1 MQETSATYKTII
13 AGDHW
18 FETRVSI
25 NGNWLDENKIFSLSR
40 SRPGMP
46 NNLPSCGGALSG
58 TLKLTVENPSFSIPR
73 MAQVKVFFRAVNE
86 IPSDDDPYI
95 LDDVINAPGMSMSG
109 DTLNLG
115 SSASLSND
123 IVVFSSSP
131 SSTNVSE
138 WIPAGTYFIDTRA
151 VSQGSYKTLDLEC
164 YDAMMKAEADYPDTS
179 HAWPYSDKNVVA
191 EIASTIGVTVDAR
204 TNQYITAGQMINLP
218 TDYTMR
224 ETLANIAGLYGGN
237 FIITPENKL
246 LFVPLFGFDAEESG
260 YYLADENG
268 NALLFGNEGWFIYV

>member
-1 MQETSATYKTII
+1 MQETSETYKTII

-25 NGNWLDENKIFSLSR
+25 NGNWLDESKIFSLSR

-73 MAQVKVFFRAVNE
+73 MAPVVVQFRVTNRAEGATV
-86 IPSDDDPYI
+86 
-95 LDDVINAPGMSMSG
+95 
-109 DTLNLG
+109 T
-115 SSASLSND
+115 SSNTSAW
-123 IVVFSSSP
+123 V
-131 SSTNVSE
+131 
-138 WIPAGTYFIDTRA
+138 AGGTYYIDTRA

-164 YDAMMKAEADYPDTS
+164 FDAMMKAEADYPDTS
-179 HAWPYSDKNVVA
+179 HDWPYSDKAVVA
-191 EIASTIGVTVDAR
+191 EIAQTIGVTVDAR
-204 TNQYITAGQMINLP
+204 TNQYITAGHMINLP
-218 TDYTMR
+218 ADYTMR

-246 LFVPLFGFDAEESG
+246 LFVPLFGFDAEETG